1 MVSPVQPGFFARIGN
16 PTAARRLI
24 TFAFCVLVV
33 VSLVCPYISYV
44 IPTYTPETAA
54 EALREAQAVYDAEMA
69 AYEVDMQAQSDA
81 RALIAEVEPVFNRVT
96 AELKTLQQAETPDT
110 AATEAKQAEYD
121 LYNNQIIEARK
132 ITRKAS
138 TIAEPVAVQDPA
150 PATDAAVKSA
160 GPGELKNQGVS
171 GLSLMTGGLSAAIR
185 TGAYLSLIPGVILL
199 FAAAVLSLFSFP
211 LKWRRPMVLFG
222 GMLVVFSALRIT
234 TATAKELGAIAK
246 VYSFSFGY
254 MVAIICSL
262 LAILSVIFEE
272 KRFDLSFKGIVR
284 FASDKAIY
292 LVLLA
297 LVLVIAIIR
306 PKFLSVSTLL
316 NILQQSST
324 RLIIAMGMSFVIIG
338 TGGVDLSCGRVV
350 GMTAVIS
357 GSMIQTS
364 TYSRLFFPDLP
375 QLPVVL
381 PLLIATVIALV
392 FGLINGVIV
401 AKLSVPPFITTLATQ
416 VIVYGATSIYF
427 DMAPNNSQ
435 PIGGLREDFTSLGSG
450 AVYGFIPIVVIIA
463 LVVCL
468 TIWFVQNKTVF
479 GKNVFAIGGN
489 REAAK
494 VSGINVTVTIIA
506 IFALA
511 SLLIGLAGVLE
522 AARTGGATNN
532 YGLGYE
538 LDAIAACVVGGV
550 SSSGGVGTVGGIVS
564 GVLIF
569 QVINYGLTF
578 LGVNPYWQQII
589 KGVIIASAVAL
600 DIRKYLSKK

>member
-1 MVSPVQPGFFARIGN
+1 MVSPIQRGFSRIGT
-16 PTAARRLI
+16 PTPARRFL
-24 TFAFCVLVV
+24 TFALCVLVIASV
-33 VSLVCPYISYV
+33 LLPYIRYTTP
-44 IPTYTPETAA
+44 IYTPDTAA
-54 EALREAQAVYDAEMA
+54 EALQNAHDAYDAEMD
-69 AYEVDMQAQSDA
+69 AYEKDMLALTEAQ
-81 RALIAEVEPVFNRVT
+81 ALIAEVEPVFNRV
-96 AELKTLQQAETPDT
+96 ASELQALQDMETPDE
-110 AATEAKQAEYD
+110 ASLQAKQSEYD

-138 TIAEPVAVQDPA
+138 TITKPVPVQDPA
-150 PATDAAVKSA
+150 PATDAFIKSA
-160 GPGELKNQGVS
+160 KPEEVTAYGIS
-171 GLSLMTGGLSAAIR
+171 GISLMAGGLSAATRI
-185 TGAYLSLIPGVILL
+185 GAHWTLIVGVLLL
-199 FAAAVLSLFSFP
+199 FAAAILSLVQFP
-211 LKWRRPMVLFG
+211 IKWRKPIVILG
-222 GMLVVFSALRIT
+222 GILVIFSALRIT
-234 TATAKELGAIAK
+234 TATGKELGAIAK
-246 VYSFSFGY
+246 VYSFGLGY
-254 MVAIICSL
+254 AIAIIFSL
-262 LAILSVIFEE
+262 LAIFSVVFEE
-272 KRFDLSFKGIVR
+272 KHFDLSMKGIIR

-292 LVLLA
+292 LVLVV
-297 LVLVIAIIR
+297 LVFVIAIIK

-357 GSMIQTS
+357 ASMMQTS
-364 TYSRLFFPDLP
+364 TYSRLFFPNLP
-375 QLPVVL
+375 QLPVIL
-381 PLLIATVIALV
+381 PLLIATCIALI
-392 FGLINGVIV
+392 FGLFNGIIV
-401 AKLSVPPFITTLATQ
+401 AKLGVPPFITTLATQ

-427 DMAPNNSQ
+427 DMTPNNSQ
-435 PIGGLREDFTSLGSG
+435 PIGGLREEFTFLGSG

-463 LVVCL
+463 FIVCI

-494 VSGINVTVTIIA
+494 VSGINVSVTIIA

-550 SSSGGVGTVGGIVS
+550 SSSGGVGTVGGIIS

-589 KGVIIASAVAL
+589 KGIIIASAVAL